1 MALFTALACDCKS
14 HPSGSVHCHSCTGVA
29 SPSTASF
36 RLVFLLSSFC
46 FPWRQVYL
54 HSKPENRKAELLREL
69 QEPGNAAS
77 FHRGRRERTT
87 TDDSRSARLRSARPV
102 PHARVEQPRAPPAAS
117 PVPSA
122 APSGGERRR
131 PVTARSVPFSRRYS
145 ARLGRCCCSSLRTRG
160 GAATSAAL

>member
-1 MALFTALACDCKS
+1 MALFTGLACDCKS

-54 HSKPENRKAELLREL
+54 HGKPENRKAELLREL

-87 TDDSRSARLRSARPV
+87 TDDSRSARLRVWLHVALRRAALGVDDPRRSLPAEAGRPERQPV
-102 PHARVEQPRAPPAAS
+102 PPWARRKAVTPP
-117 PVPSA
+117 PI
-122 APSGGERRR
+122 R
-131 PVTARSVPFSRRYS
+131 PA
-145 ARLGRCCCSSLRTRG
+145 GRGVGLHLPPT
-160 GAATSAAL
+160 